1 MSSDLYKLLLFED
14 MLRIDYS
21 DKCTVKIDL
30 DVEYVGKWWSENI
43 LPIFK
48 ERYSKKD
55 LIDKLELE
63 IKKNEIVDF
72 HGKNFEKLK
81 NEIINEIEKEY
92 ENEKELNEDF
102 ESEEKVSLES
112 ELKIKKSKSISDL
125 QELIE
130 KTDIKYEKLRC
141 RKKIC
146 SLICIFYYV
155 IRNVP
160 LGMYT
165 RVKGKMFH

>member
-1 MSSDLYKLLLFED
+1 MYCKNWFRC
-14 MLRIDYS
+14 RI
-21 DKCTVKIDL
+21 CGENGGVKIFCL
-30 DVEYVGKWWSENI
+30 Y
-43 LPIFK
+43 LK
-48 ERYSKKD
+48 ERYSKKG

-102 ESEEKVSLES
+102 EKWRKVSLES
-112 ELKIKKSKSISDL
+112 ELKTKKSKSISDL

-130 KTDIKYEKLRC
+130 KTDIKIWK
-141 RKKIC
+141 
-146 SLICIFYYV
+146 
-155 IRNVP
+155 
-160 LGMYT
+160 
-165 RVKGKMFH
+165 